1 MDRLARL
8 LRFATLALVLGGLA
22 AVAWLDRP
30 SSLAEGLNL
39 FRNGFLPALLQPL
52 PLVALAVALVSGFL
66 TRRLERGPEPRAPGP
81 TVHHIPTP
89 GSTAT
94 DAATSTTPPRS
105 LVAPEPTKGST
116 DLALRRLRAEI
127 EGQLTGRRPDV
138 PAFVDGVL
146 RAAVDLGASDVH
158 WLPLDLST
166 RISLRVGG
174 ELDELATA
182 PQAHHAEIVRRLKVL
197 SGLVT
202 YQSQEPQDGR
212 FTLDSPRGTVD
223 LRVSI
228 VPTHH
233 GEKVVLRLARLDPSL
248 FELDRLGLPAEV
260 LNGLSERLADPQGV
274 IVLTGPTGSGK
285 TTTLYAAL
293 NHLHQTRGATTNLAT
308 LEDPVEVELPFLSQT
323 QVRTAQGFGFPEAL
337 RAVLRQD
344 PDVLMVG
351 EIRDRETAGTAVQAA
366 LSGHL
371 ILTTLHADSTLG
383 VFPRLIDLGVEPFL
397 AASAL
402 TACLAQRLGRRLC
415 PSCRRPAPPSRS
427 TVERLTARGIAID
440 GLGFFVAEGCSACG
454 GSGHRGRLAIFEWL
468 AVTPEL
474 RRAVTERQ
482 GVDRLAEVAGLGRN
496 GLLQAAV
503 ARATQGELSL
513 DEALRVAG

>member
-1 MDRLARL
+1 MDRFTRL
-8 LRFATLALVLGGLA
+8 LHYAALLVVLGGLA

-30 SSLAEGLNL
+30 SSLVEGWNL
-39 FRNGFLPALLQPL
+39 FRNGFLPALLQPI
-52 PLVALAVALVSGFL
+52 PLVALVVGWAAGYFARWLESGPDPSVPGPPVHRVAPGGAADTEPAEPATPRSLA
-66 TRRLERGPEPRAPGP
+66 TPEPPKA
-81 TVHHIPTP
+81 
-89 GSTAT
+89 ST
-94 DAATSTTPPRS
+94 DAAR
-105 LVAPEPTKGST
+105 
-116 DLALRRLRAEI
+116 RRLRAALESH
-127 EGQLTGRRPDV
+127 LAGRRPDV

-146 RAAVDLGASDVH
+146 RVAVDLGASDIH

-166 RISLRVGG
+166 RVSLRVGG

-182 PQAHHAEIVRRLKVL
+182 PQAVHAEIVRRIKVIAE
-197 SGLVT
+197 LVT
-202 YQSQEPQDGR
+202 YQTQEPQDGR

-248 FELDRLGLPAEV
+248 FEVDRLGLPPEV
-260 LNGLSERLADPQGV
+260 LVGLKERLADPQGV

-323 QVRTAQGFGFPEAL
+323 QVRAAQGFGFPEAL

-351 EIRDRETAGTAVQAA
+351 EVRDRETAGTAIQAA

-383 VFPRLIDLGVEPFL
+383 VFPRLIDFGVEPFL
-397 AASAL
+397 AASAV
-402 TACLAQRLGRRLC
+402 TASLAQRLGRRLC
-415 PSCRRPAPPSRS
+415 SSCRRPAPPSRQ
-427 TVERLTARGIAID
+427 TVEQLAARGLAVD
-440 GLGFFVAEGCSACG
+440 GLGFFAADGCNACG

-482 GVDRLAEVAGLGRN
+482 SVDRLAEIAGLRRS

-503 ARATQGELSL
+503 ARASQGEMSL
-513 DEALRVAG
+513 GEALRVAG